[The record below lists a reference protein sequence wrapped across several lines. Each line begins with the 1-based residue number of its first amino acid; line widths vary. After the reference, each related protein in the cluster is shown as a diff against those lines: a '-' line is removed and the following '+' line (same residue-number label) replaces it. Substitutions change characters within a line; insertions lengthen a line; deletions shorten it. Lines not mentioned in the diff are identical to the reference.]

1 MKRVTHSNPILGTDA
16 CYAIAAIGCLS
27 RAFTCVFEQDA
38 AALQV
43 LLEYLSAAE
52 GELWRTVRGKGLA
65 YSYSLYGDIEAG
77 LVYYALSKS
86 SNLPAAFEV
95 GVASLISFFCRIPSL
110 FYLQLF
116 WVISPSQGAGCADS
130 FPCVAGALPDLIW
143 FSTAWCLYDWLSTED
158 VVIDMRWV
166 VRHTGVKGR
175 V

>member
-95 GVASLISFFCRIPSL
+95 GVASLISL
-110 FYLQLF
+110 FAGSPACFICNYSGLF
-116 WVISPSQGAGCADS
+116 LLRRGLVVPILSR
-130 FPCVAGALPDLIW
+130 ALPVLYPIS
-143 FSTAWCLYDWLSTED
+143 FVPSTALF
-158 VVIDMRWV
+158 
-166 VRHTGVKGR
+166 GVYTIGCR
-175 V
+175 QRMW